1 MWPNVKYKGSFLSFF
16 LACLLVNGGGKVNPK
31 TQTNAE

>member
-16 LACLLVNGGGKVNPK
+16 LSFFGVNGGGKVNPK
-31 TQTNAE
+31 KETKAE